1 MFKSIINF
9 LTFKSYPP
17 QVKYVMWN
25 EGAERFAFYGMRAI
39 LVMYMIG
46 TLGFQEHKANA
57 IYHFFNAF
65 LYFTPLLGAYLSDN
79 YFGKYK
85 TIIGF
90 SFVYIV
96 GIIILSSFPTTEGLY
111 IGLFLIA
118 LGGGGIKPCASAFA
132 GDQLDTLDKN
142 YNENRAKLYSMW
154 YFMVNF
160 GSFFSTI
167 ITPITREYFGPQ
179 IAFSIPGVLMFIAI
193 LILIKGRKMYNHVTA
208 NPEPNYVFSVLV
220 SALKNFNKR
229 DKNKGL
235 LGGALLDFDATY
247 VNAVKNIYQILKVFL
262 FIIAFWSLFDQQ
274 GSSWINQAKKMD
286 LYLFNYKIAP
296 DLIPFLNPAMVML
309 MIPLFNKYLYP
320 FVNNHLFN
328 LTPLRKISIG
338 IFISGLSF
346 GIVGFIQTLLD
357 QGLVLGVMWQVI
369 PYLAITA
376 AEVLV
381 SVTGL
386 EFAYSQAPKFMKS
399 TITSFWLLTTFFG
412 NLLAGIINEINL
424 FTNASDYFYFFAI
437 VTLIFGVIFI
447 PFAKS
452 YKHISQN

>member
-1 MFKSIINF
+1 
-9 LTFKSYPP
+9 
-17 QVKYVMWN
+17 
-25 EGAERFAFYGMRAI
+25 
-39 LVMYMIG
+39 
-46 TLGFQEHKANA
+46 
-57 IYHFFNAF
+57 
-65 LYFTPLLGAYLSDN
+65 
-79 YFGKYK
+79 
-85 TIIGF
+85 
-90 SFVYIV
+90 
-96 GIIILSSFPTTEGLY
+96 
-111 IGLFLIA
+111 
-118 LGGGGIKPCASAFA
+118 
-132 GDQLDTLDKN
+132 
-142 YNENRAKLYSMW
+142 
-154 YFMVNF
+154 
-160 GSFFSTI
+160 
-167 ITPITREYFGPQ
+167 
-179 IAFSIPGVLMFIAI
+179 
-193 LILIKGRKMYNHVTA
+193 
-208 NPEPNYVFSVLV
+208 
-220 SALKNFNKR
+220 
-229 DKNKGL
+229 
-235 LGGALLDFDATY
+235 
-247 VNAVKNIYQILKVFL
+247 
-262 FIIAFWSLFDQQ
+262 
-274 GSSWINQAKKMD
+274 MD

-338 IFISGLSF
+338 IFIAGISF

-376 AEVLV
+376 AEVLI

-424 FTNASDYFYFFAI
+424 FTSASDYFYFFAI
-437 VTLIFGVIFI
+437 VTLVFGVIFI